1 MFDNNTTVL
10 YVFRYIQ
17 TYNYMYN
24 STFICIIR
32 HTHIYIYIYIYIYYN
47 NHIYNISFV
56 CHFII
61 YIYIL

>member
-32 HTHIYIYIYIYIYYN
+32 HTHTYIYIYIYI
-47 NHIYNISFV
+47 
-56 CHFII
+56 
-61 YIYIL
+61 L